1 MGKAHT
7 ASSENAV
14 TCVPQE
20 VRILA
25 NTNWRPLAT
34 LEHRSIL
41 KDEAT
46 KIVAYQEVDETSST
60 QRSPGKHRS
69 RYIVCEMPVRIQ
81 TLKAPLDKAN
91 PALGVGAPLDTNGR
105 IPHLPAIFQSSAL
118 EMPGPMQ

>member
-1 MGKAHT
+1 ML
-7 ASSENAV
+7 S
-14 TCVPQE
+14 QE

-69 RYIVCEMPVRIQ
+69 RYIVCEMPLRIQ

-91 PALGVGAPLDTNGR
+91 PALGVGEPLENGCP
-105 IPHLPAIFQSSAL
+105 PHLPASFQRSG
-118 EMPGPMQ
+118 PGPML